1 MPIYEYKCH
10 SCGETF
16 EVMQKFSDT
25 PLEVHEKCGKGPVE
39 RLISRS
45 SLKFKGTG
53 WYVTDY
59 GGSGNGKKQAAK
71 EGKDSKDSK
80 DSKESKESKK
90 DSSSSSSSSSS
101 ESTTKSESS
110 TSKPSTSDKK
120 V

>member
-25 PLEVHEKCGKGPVE
+25 PLEVHEKFGKGPVE